1 MKLIHTADWHLGQ
14 SFHGQ
19 ERIEEHR
26 LFLDWLLTTL
36 EKRQADAL
44 LVAGDIFDVVNPS
57 LRAQELLYDFI
68 VRAHRRLPMLD
79 IVLIA
84 GNHDSGNRIEL
95 PAPLMRS
102 LRTHALGRVAWL
114 DDGELDAQRLLVPL
128 TNASGETRAWCLALP
143 FLRPAEVTGRRLR
156 NSHLRN
162 NNMRNNNGD
171 NNGDAGTNNND
182 YPAGIARVHEALI
195 QAARQQ
201 RQPDQALIAMSH
213 AHLHGATISEHS
225 ERPIVIGG
233 EESISA
239 ALFPDDI
246 AYVAL
251 GHLHRAQQVGESRI
265 RYSGSPLPMDFSEV
279 EYPHQVI
286 EVQLDGA
293 SLASTEALMIP
304 RPVAMQRLGPAPLES
319 IEHQLAMLEHDPEL
333 PREHWPWL
341 EVSVTLDVPLPDL
354 RSRIEAALGDKA
366 VRLLRLKRQLPEQ
379 NTQRPDARLSLAD
392 ITPRELFNRT
402 WQQRW
407 NAPPGDDVLADF
419 DRLLQDVLDGDA
431 DAETSEPGN
440 LTGSRAAKSTKS
452 AENKP

>member
-19 ERIEEHR
+19 ERFEEHR

-36 EKRQADAL
+36 EEREADAL

-102 LRTHALGRVAWL
+102 LRTRALGRVAWR

-128 TNASGETRAWCLALP
+128 TDARGTTRAWCLALP
-143 FLRPAEVTGRRLR
+143 FLRPAEVTGRGLR
-156 NSHLRN
+156 NGSC
-162 NNMRNNNGD
+162 
-171 NNGDAGTNNND
+171 DAND
-182 YPAGIARVHEALI
+182 YPAGIARVHAALI
-195 QAARQQ
+195 RAARLQ
-201 RQPDQALIAMSH
+201 RRPDQALVAMSH
-213 AHLHGATISEHS
+213 AHLHGAAVSEHS

-251 GHLHRAQQVGESRI
+251 GHLHRAQQVGEPRI

-279 EYPHQVI
+279 NYPHQVV
-286 EVQLDGA
+286 EVCLDGA
-293 SLASTEALMIP
+293 ALASSEALMIP
-304 RPVAMQRLGPAPLES
+304 RPVDMLRLGPAPLER
-319 IEHQLAMLEHDPEL
+319 IEQQLVDLEHDPDL
-333 PREHWPWL
+333 PRERWPWL
-341 EVSVTLDVPLPDL
+341 EVSVSLDAPLPDL
-354 RSRIEAALGDKA
+354 RSRIDAALDGKA

-379 NTQRPDARLSLAD
+379 RTERPGARLSLDD
-392 ITPRELFNRT
+392 ITPRELFSRA
-402 WQQRW
+402 WQERW
-407 NAPPGDDVLADF
+407 GEPPGDAVLADF
-419 DRLLQDVLDGDA
+419 DRLQQDVLEA
-431 DAETSEPGN
+431 DVDLQAEASSPGA
-440 LTGSRAAKSTKS
+440 TEQHS
-452 AENKP
+452 